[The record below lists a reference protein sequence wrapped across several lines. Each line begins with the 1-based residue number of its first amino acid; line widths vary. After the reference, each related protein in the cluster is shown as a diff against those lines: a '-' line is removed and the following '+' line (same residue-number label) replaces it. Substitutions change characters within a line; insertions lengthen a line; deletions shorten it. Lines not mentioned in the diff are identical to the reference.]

1 MTEAEKNVYLN
12 IYDIVEENLSKS
24 GEDMVTYK
32 ETYVSSLELDTSF
45 ADLSLLEGIPKDKFM
60 QALYYCLFYRWISKD
75 EEAAFNSLEK
85 DEKELKQELIDK
97 VYNSTE
103 RVTANRVV
111 SNRSSYSVDGN
122 KKIGKFKRIFIKMIA
137 RIKAAI
143 PLSFKIKIKNL
154 LSKPKA

>member
-1 MTEAEKNVYLN
+1 MTEAEKSIYLN
-12 IYDIVEENLSKS
+12 IYDIVEENVSKN
-24 GEDMVTYK
+24 GEDMVSYK

-75 EEAAFNSLEK
+75 EEAAFNSSEK
-85 DEKELKQELIDK
+85 DEEELKQELIDK

-111 SNRSSYSVDGN
+111 SNRSSYSADGN
-122 KKIGKFKRIFIKMIA
+122 KKIGKLKRRIIKTIA

-143 PLSFKIKIKNL
+143 PLSIKVKIKNL
-154 LSKPKA
+154 LVKPKA